1 MKSWVHDHIAIMPVS
16 EGERDGVVRQ
26 TLLRML
32 AFDPAQLWN
41 RLTRLSLS
49 LLIVTIQIA
58 FICGVGRTLL
68 DIPLMFQSAL
78 DVGLRQVIVDALILL
93 AIIEVLKTTLTY
105 FSAGRVKVTFI
116 VDTILVV
123 MLTEVISEWFQAADP
138 LRFGMLGGILLVLA
152 VTRVVAVRF
161 SPAGSHEREP
171 QEDHASALPR
181 DRAEAR

>member
-1 MKSWVHDHIAIMPVS
+1 MRNRVNEHIAWLPLS
-16 EGERDGVVRQ
+16 RTERDSLFKQ

-68 DIPLMFQSAL
+68 DIPLMFRSAL

-138 LRFGMLGGILLVLA
+138 VRFGMLGGILLVLA

-161 SPAGSHEREP
+161 SPASLHETEQYEETR
-171 QEDHASALPR
+171 SAGITS
-181 DRAEAR
+181 RADAG

>member
-1 MKSWVHDHIAIMPVS
+1 MKSWVHDHIAIVPES
-16 EGERDGVVRQ
+16 EREREGVVRQ
-26 TLLRML
+26 ALVRML
-32 AFDPAQLWN
+32 AFDPSQLWN

-78 DVGLRQVIVDALILL
+78 EVGLRQVIVDALILL
-93 AIIEVLKTTLTY
+93 AVVEVLKTTLTY

-123 MLTEVISEWFQAADP
+123 MLTEVISEWFQGADP
-138 LRFGMLGGILLVLA
+138 FRFAMLGGILLVLA

-161 SPAGSHEREP
+161 SPAGSVEREQ
-171 QEDHASALPR
+171 QEDAISPS
-181 DRAEAR
+181 DRAEVC

>member
-1 MKSWVHDHIAIMPVS
+1 MTSWVHDHIAIIPES
-16 EGERDGVVRQ
+16 EGEREGVVRQ
-26 TLLRML
+26 ALCRML
-32 AFDPAQLWN
+32 AFDPSQLWN

-78 DVGLRQVIVDALILL
+78 EVGLRQVIVDALILL
-93 AIIEVLKTTLTY
+93 AVVEVLKTTLTY

-123 MLTEVISEWFQAADP
+123 MLTEVISEWFQAVDP
-138 LRFGMLGGILLVLA
+138 SRFGMLGGILLVLA

-161 SPAGSHEREP
+161 SPAGSLEREQ
-171 QEDHASALPR
+171 QEDPMSPA
-181 DRAEAR
+181 DRADAG

>member
-1 MKSWVHDHIAIMPVS
+1 
-16 EGERDGVVRQ
+16 
-26 TLLRML
+26 
-32 AFDPAQLWN
+32 LWN

-68 DIPLMFQSAL
+68 DIPLMFRSAL

-138 LRFGMLGGILLVLA
+138 VRFGLLGGILLVLA

-161 SPAGSHEREP
+161 SPASQHEAEHHEETR
-171 QEDHASALPR
+171 SAGTR
-181 DRAEAR
+181 SRTDVC